1 MRGSPT
7 ISRSANIRFAYL
19 PARDNRVSLI
29 FTLSPEGGRSRK
41 LLFEGKI
48 DNSNFII
55 VIKLRYY
62 RICICICISV
72 RCILIKFVEAMERRG
87 ERGNKFHVYEAEWYF
102 RRADVHSIRVFRKN
116 SFEIRIPLDRGIER
130 AGFGGFPDRS
140 AGGHCLTTSRDP
152 CGSTTARP
160 PCILLSKHGA
170 DIFALPV
177 V

>member
-62 RICICICISV
+62 RVCICICISV
-72 RCILIKFVEAMERRG
+72 RCILIKFVEANGEEGGRRG
-87 ERGNKFHVYEAEWYF
+87 VTYFTSMKRSGIFGERMYTRYGRFARIRSKLESP
-102 RRADVHSIRVFRKN
+102 SIGGSSERV
-116 SFEIRIPLDRGIER
+116 SGV
-130 AGFGGFPDRS
+130 FPI
-140 AGGHCLTTSRDP
+140 AAP
-152 CGSTTARP
+152 AA
-160 PCILLSKHGA
+160 I
-170 DIFALPV
+170 V
-177 V
+177 